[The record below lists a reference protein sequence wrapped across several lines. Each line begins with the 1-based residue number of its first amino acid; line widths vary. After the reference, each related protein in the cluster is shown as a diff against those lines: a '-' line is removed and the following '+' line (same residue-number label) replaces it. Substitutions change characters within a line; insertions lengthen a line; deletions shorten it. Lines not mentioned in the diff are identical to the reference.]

1 MNYIRNAFLGSA
13 ALLVAATGA
22 QAADMM
28 MEVKAPREPVYRCDI
43 TGFIELPGTDICF
56 KVGGFARLVVVGA
69 QDNWFGDAF
78 YRPDHIIPDG
88 HTLIDRL
95 QMYGQGRVNFDART
109 STEYGTVRA
118 FVELQ
123 ATDDDTRTGGA
134 ANLRHAFVQFGNW
147 TFGKTWSTFLHLD
160 SSATTT
166 DPYVIIG
173 DNFMRRNQIR
183 YTQSFGNGFSVSVA
197 VEDQEYT
204 TPISVNAGGAGLLYI
219 GPPGGPTLYPAGPL
233 IPSLSAVNDRNSM
246 PDIVANIR
254 VDGDWGNAQL
264 SGAIHNNQFRNV
276 TVGFPPQAA
285 PVQGNQTD
293 SEIGWAAL
301 FGLVINTPSIG
312 DGDFFSFKAIY
323 TDGAHQ
329 YFQDSFGGAGIG
341 GGGVVNTIW
350 GQCTPGAPALG
361 NCIVDT
367 VTTWS
372 VLAGFTHN
380 WTPTFNSTLGG
391 GYGSVDVP
399 KVLTTYGP
407 AVPFALG
414 TTGTADLDTK
424 FWQVYLDFAW
434 TPVPR
439 TTFQVDL
446 VYGNADYNYPQWNG
460 ANNCV
465 GPVAVC
471 GPLGSDDD
479 GAFSAAFQVT
489 RSF

>member
-1 MNYIRNAFLGSA
+1 MRNSISLFLGSA
-13 ALLVAATGA
+13 ACLMVAAGGA
-22 QAADMM
+22 QAADMAM
-28 MEVKAPREPVYRCDI
+28 DVKAPREPVYRCDI

-56 KVGGFARLVVVGA
+56 KVGGFARLVVIAGE
-69 QDNWFGDAF
+69 DNWFGDEF
-78 YRPDHIIPDG
+78 YVPHTIVPGG
-88 HTLIDRL
+88 HTLVDRV

-123 ATDDDTRTGGA
+123 ATDNDTRTGGS

-166 DPYVIIG
+166 DPYTIFG
-173 DNFMRRNQIR
+173 DNYMRRNMIR
-183 YTQSFGNGFSVSVA
+183 YTQSFGNGFSLSVA
-197 VEDQEYT
+197 VEDQEYNGQNGVAFAGFPAT
-204 TPISVNAGGAGLLYI
+204 TPPPPNSV
-219 GPPGGPTLYPAGPL
+219 
-233 IPSLSAVNDRNSM
+233 VNDRNEM
-246 PDIVANIR
+246 PDVVANIR
-254 VDGDWGNAQL
+254 LDGDWGNAQL
-264 SGAIHNNQFRNV
+264 SGALTNNRYREV
-276 TVGFPPQAA
+276 SAAGTPPA
-285 PVQGNQTD
+285 PLAGQQTD

-301 FGLVINTPSIG
+301 FGMVVNTPSVG
-312 DGDFFSFKAIY
+312 EGDFFSFKAIY

-329 YFQDSFGGAGIG
+329 YFQDSLAGNTNIVWGLCNVAVPATGG
-341 GGGVVNTIW
+341 
-350 GQCTPGAPALG
+350 
-361 NCIVDT
+361 CIVDT

-372 VLAGFTHN
+372 VLANYTHN
-380 WTPTFNSTLGG
+380 WSPTFATTLGG
-391 GYGSVDVP
+391 SYGQVSLP
-399 KVLTTYGP
+399 ETLT
-407 AVPFALG
+407 AVSTGGVAS
-414 TTGTADLDTK
+414 TTDSDND

-446 VYGNADYNYPQWNG
+446 VYANAEYGVAQSLG
-460 ANNCV
+460 CV

-471 GPLGSDDD
+471 GTAVDDND

>member
-1 MNYIRNAFLGSA
+1 MNNMRNIFLGTAAAFLA
-13 ALLVAATGA
+13 ATTGA

-28 MEVKAPREPVYRCDI
+28 MDVKAPREPVYRCDI

-56 KVGGFARLVVVGA
+56 KVGGFARLVVVAGE
-69 QDNWFGDAF
+69 DNWFGDEF
-78 YRPDHIIPDG
+78 YRPDFIVPGG
-88 HTLIDRL
+88 HTLVDRV

-123 ATDDDTRTGGA
+123 ATDNDTRTGGSA
-134 ANLRHAFVQFGNW
+134 DLRHAFVQFGNW

-173 DNFMRRNQIR
+173 DNFMRRNMIR
-183 YTQSFGNGFSVSVA
+183 YTQSFGNGFSLSVA

-204 TPISVNAGGAGLLYI
+204 TPTAVIAGGALTTP
-219 GPPGGPTLYPAGPL
+219 PPGNFV
-233 IPSLSAVNDRNSM
+233 VNDRNEM
-246 PDIVANIR
+246 PDVVANIR

-264 SGAIHNNQFRNV
+264 SGAITNNEFRE
-276 TVGFPPQAA
+276 VGPAGA
-285 PVQGNQTD
+285 PAPLVGNQTD

-301 FGLVINTPSIG
+301 FGLVINTPSVG
-312 DGDFFSFKAIY
+312 EGDFFSFKAIY

-329 YFQDSFGGAGIG
+329 YFQDSLGGAGATGAGVANVVWGLCNAVVPAVG
-341 GGGVVNTIW
+341 G
-350 GQCTPGAPALG
+350 
-361 NCIVDT
+361 CIVDT

-372 VLAGFTHN
+372 VLANFTHN
-380 WTPTFNSTLGG
+380 WSPTFATTLGG
-391 GYGSVDVP
+391 GYGNVTGP
-399 KVLTTYGP
+399 EVLTNVT
-407 AVPFALG
+407 VPTTFAS
-414 TTGTADLDTK
+414 DSSND

-439 TTFQVDL
+439 TTFNFDIT
-446 VYGNADYNYPQWNG
+446 YANADYERNQSG
-460 ANNCV
+460 GCV
-465 GPVAVC
+465 GPVVVC
-471 GPLGSDDD
+471 GTALDDSD
-479 GAFSAAFQVT
+479 GALSAAFQVT

>member
-1 MNYIRNAFLGSA
+1 MNNMRNIFLGSA
-13 ALLVAATGA
+13 AAFLAATTGA

-28 MEVKAPREPVYRCDI
+28 MDVKAPREPVYRCDI

-69 QDNWFGDAF
+69 EDQWFGDEF
-78 YRPDHIIPDG
+78 YRPDSIVPDG
-88 HTLIDRL
+88 HTIQDRI

-123 ATDDDTRTGGA
+123 ATDNDARTGGSA
-134 ANLRHAFVQFGNW
+134 DLRHAFVQFGNW

-160 SSATTT
+160 SSASTT

-173 DNFMRRNQIR
+173 DNFMRRNQVR
-183 YTQSFGNGFSVSVA
+183 YTASFGNGFSLSVA
-197 VEDQEYT
+197 LEDQDYT
-204 TPISVNAGGAGLLYI
+204 SPTAYGAAGLV
-219 GPPGGPTLYPAGPL
+219 GFPRGVNPGAWNQVGLFFPANVV
-233 IPSLSAVNDRNSM
+233 SDRNDM
-246 PDIVANIR
+246 PDIVANLR

-264 SGAIHNNQFRNV
+264 SGAITNNEFREV
-276 TVGFPPQAA
+276 SLGGAA
-285 PVQGNQTD
+285 PGPYPGTQTD

-301 FGLVINTPSIG
+301 FGLVLNVPSVGEG
-312 DGDFFSFKAIY
+312 DYFAFKAIY

-329 YFQDSFGGAGIG
+329 YFQDSFAGAQGGAGVINAVWGACNVLTPATG
-341 GGGVVNTIW
+341 G
-350 GQCTPGAPALG
+350 
-361 NCIVDT
+361 CIVDT

-372 VLAGFTHN
+372 LLASYTHN
-380 WTPTFNSTLGG
+380 WTPTFASTLGG
-391 GYGSVDVP
+391 GYGNVSADDVITNFFVP
-399 KVLTTYGP
+399 TTLTS
-407 AVPFALG
+407 
-414 TTGTADLDTK
+414 DSSND

-439 TTFQVDL
+439 TTFNVDL
-446 VYGNADYNYPQWNG
+446 VYGNADYGLPQAG
-460 ANNCV
+460 GCI
-465 GPVAVC
+465 GPVGIC
-471 GPLGSDDD
+471 GPAVDNSD